1 MIGPFRRRAH
11 FERDY
16 ISHVA
21 KLLKQHSR
29 EEAMSL
35 AVGGSVGESGFE
47 EIGRAQVEGLIG
59 AGLID
64 GMSLVD
70 LGCGSGRTAVQIARR
85 LPGVQY
91 LGLDVVPALLAHAR
105 SICPAN
111 YRFVRS
117 AALGFPVPD
126 ESVDMVFAFSVFA
139 SPPRRELRLPARRS
153 PDPSARRPND
163 FLIPRVCQPGNV
175 AYLRLHGRRPCGRK
189 SSSHEYLYRAAGRCT
204 MGRKARVSPRGCSQ
218 WRRPDARYL
227 REAKMN
233 AHIGA
238 GICE

>member
-126 ESVDMVFAFSVFA
+126 ESVDMVFAFSVFTHLYHEE
-139 SPPRRELRLPARRS
+139 S
-153 PDPSARRPND
+153 
-163 FLIPRVCQPGNV
+163 F
-175 AYLRLHGRRPCGRK
+175 AYLRDARRILRPGGRMIFSFLEFANPETW
-189 SSSHEYLYRAAGRCT
+189 HIFDYTVAARAAGNLPHMNFIERPV
-204 MGRKARVSPRGCSQ
+204 VSLWAEKPAFRLVGVLSGGDQ
-218 WRRPDARYL
+218 TPAIF
-227 REAKMN
+227 EKPK
-233 AHIGA
+233 
-238 GICE
+238 

>member
-1 MIGPFRRRAH
+1 
-11 FERDY
+11 
-16 ISHVA
+16 
-21 KLLKQHSR
+21 
-29 EEAMSL
+29 MSL

-126 ESVDMVFAFSVFA
+126 ESVDMVFAFSVFTHLYH
-139 SPPRRELRLPARRS
+139 EE
-153 PDPSARRPND
+153 N
-163 FLIPRVCQPGNV
+163 F
-175 AYLRLHGRRPCGRK
+175 AYLR
-189 SSSHEYLYRAAGRCT
+189 
-204 MGRKARVSPRGCSQ
+204 
-218 WRRPDARYL
+218 DARRIL
-227 REAKMN
+227 RPGGRMIFSFLEFAN
-233 AHIGA
+233 P
-238 GICE
+238 ET